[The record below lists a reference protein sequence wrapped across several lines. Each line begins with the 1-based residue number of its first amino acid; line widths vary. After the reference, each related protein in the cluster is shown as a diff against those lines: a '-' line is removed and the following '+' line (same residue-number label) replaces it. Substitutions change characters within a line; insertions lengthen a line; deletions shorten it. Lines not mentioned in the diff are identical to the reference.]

1 MAQIRRKRGRIR
13 NELAPEIR
21 EQVDRLLIEGAT
33 YEKVR
38 EFLARRGIEIGRSSI
53 GRYGKDFLNAYG
65 RLRVVEDKSRALVS
79 ETGDGLVLEEAAS
92 KIFAQMV
99 IEAQLAD
106 KIDIIEIPRLISDF
120 AKLQSSSAQRE
131 RVKATLQKKTQR
143 VIEEAEKGK
152 EGMSKE
158 EILSFIKERVYGL

>member
-1 MAQIRRKRGRIR
+1 MAHIRRKHGRIR
-13 NELAPEIR
+13 DELPPEIR

-33 YEKVR
+33 YEEVR
-38 EFLARRGIEIGRSSI
+38 EFLTRRGIEIGRSSI

-106 KIDIIEIPRLISDF
+106 KVDIIEIPRLISDF

-131 RVKATLQKKTQR
+131 RVKATLQKKARR

-152 EGMSKE
+152 EKMSKE